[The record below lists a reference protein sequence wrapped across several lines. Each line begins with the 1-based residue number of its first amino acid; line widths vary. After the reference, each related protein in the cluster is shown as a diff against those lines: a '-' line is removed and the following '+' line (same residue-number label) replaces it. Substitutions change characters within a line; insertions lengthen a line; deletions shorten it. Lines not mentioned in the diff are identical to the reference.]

1 MPVDASLCRW
11 PQRLSSNA
19 PSVPRSTGGTGY
31 GSGHDE
37 KGISVQHQINDHGD
51 HPIADGAAPADQ
63 GITRRGA
70 IGAAIAAGGTAMLPG
85 SADGQATERSVDVL
99 LIGGG
104 IMSATLA
111 VLLRELEPNWTIEMV
126 ERLDKV
132 ADESSNGWNNAG
144 TGHSALCELNYT
156 PVNIADGKV
165 EIKKAI
171 EINEQFQV
179 TRQFLSHQV
188 NAGILANPRSF
199 INSTPHMNLVWG
211 DENVAFLRKRHEALG
226 ASPLFSG
233 MEFSTDPAQ
242 IARWAPLMM
251 EGRDPKMKVAATRSP
266 LGTDCEWGEVTRQYI
281 ASLTRRPGFTLSAG
295 HEVRSLER
303 DGAGWRVTARNMKTD
318 DKQVIRAR
326 FVFAGAGG
334 GALPI
339 LQKSGIPEAA
349 DYAGFPVGGSFLVA
363 EKPAITHRHLAKVY
377 GKAATGSPPMSVPH
391 LDTRYLDGK
400 QVLLFGPFATFSTKF
415 LKEGSYF
422 DLPKSVTLDNF
433 RPMIAVGWDDFDLVE
448 YLAGQLI
455 MSQDDRIEALQ
466 EYFPGAQGSDW
477 RLWQA
482 GQRVQIIKRDPD
494 KGGVL
499 KLGTEIVAS
508 KDGSIAALLG
518 ASPGASTAPSIMLD
532 LLKKVFGNRLATPQW
547 QSRIRE
553 IVPSYGVALNDHP
566 ERLAHH
572 WASTAETLELTV
584 PSPVVHISTTPRPA
598 ATRVKVDRSP
608 DLAL

>member
-1 MPVDASLCRW
+1 MTVRIGSNDDIAQQSGDA
-11 PQRLSSNA
+11 PA
-19 PSVPRSTGGTGY
+19 V
-31 GSGHDE
+31 SG
-37 KGISVQHQINDHGD
+37 
-51 HPIADGAAPADQ
+51 PIAGGGVTRRNLLGSAIVAGGAAVVPLVQAD
-63 GITRRGA
+63 
-70 IGAAIAAGGTAMLPG
+70 AAT
-85 SADGQATERSVDVL
+85 TERSVDVL

-111 VLLRELEPNWTIEMV
+111 VLLRQLEPSWTIELV

-132 ADESSNGWNNAG
+132 AEESSNGWNNAG

-156 PVNIADGKV
+156 PVNVADGRV
-165 EIKKAI
+165 EIAKAV

-188 NAGILANPRSF
+188 KAGMLGAPRSF

-211 DENVAFLRKRHEALG
+211 DANVAFLRKRWEALG

-233 MEFSTDPAQ
+233 MEFSTDRAQ
-242 IARWAPLMM
+242 IEKWVPLMM
-251 EGRDPKMKVAATRSP
+251 QGRDPAMKLAATRSP
-266 LGTDCEWGEVTRQYI
+266 LGTDCDWGAVTRQYI
-281 ASLTRRPGFTLSAG
+281 AALTKQANFTLTTG

-303 DGAGWRVTARNMKTD
+303 KPGGWRVTARNMKSD
-318 DKQVIRAR
+318 DKQIVNAR

-339 LQKSGIPEAA
+339 LQKSGIPEAD

-363 EKPAITHRHLAKVY
+363 DKPEVTHRHLAKVY
-377 GKAATGSPPMSVPH
+377 GKAAVGSPPMSVPH
-391 LDTRYLDGK
+391 LDTRYLEGK
-400 QVLLFGPFATFSTKF
+400 QALLFGPFATFSTKF

-422 DLPKSVTLDNF
+422 DLPASVTLDNF
-433 RPMIAVGWDDFDLVE
+433 RPMVAVGWDDFELVE

-455 MSQDDRIEALQ
+455 MSDADRMTALR
-466 EYFPGAQGSDW
+466 EYFPGAKDGDW

-482 GQRVQIIKRDPD
+482 GQRVQIIKRDPK

-532 LLKKVFGNRLATPQW
+532 LLKKVFPNRLSTAGW
-547 QSRIRE
+547 QAKIRE
-553 IVPSYGVALNDHP
+553 IVPSYGIKLNEHP
-566 ERLAHH
+566 ELLAAH
-572 WASTAETLELTV
+572 WASTAETLQLAV
-584 PSPVVHISTTPRPA
+584 ASPAVHVADAPRPA
-598 ATRVKVDRSP
+598 AMRVKPDRCP

>member
-1 MPVDASLCRW
+1 M
-11 PQRLSSNA
+11 QRKTEINMKLSPTS
-19 PSVPRSTGGTGY
+19 
-31 GSGHDE
+31 HDE
-37 KGISVQHQINDHGD
+37 GQAETPQ
-51 HPIADGAAPADQ
+51 AAA
-63 GITRRGA
+63 GVTRRGLLGSA
-70 IGAAIAAGGTAMLPG
+70 IGAGVAGTASIMPM
-85 SADGQATERSVDVL
+85 SYADAATTERNVDVL
-99 LIGGG
+99 LVGGG

-111 VLLRELEPNWTIEMV
+111 VLLHQLEPSWTIELV

-132 ADESSNGWNNAG
+132 AEESSNGWNNAG

-156 PVNIADGKV
+156 PVNSADGLV

-188 NAGILANPRSF
+188 KAGMLVNPRSF

-211 DENVAFLRKRHEALG
+211 DANVAFLRKRHAALQ

-233 MEFSTDPAQ
+233 MEFSTDRNQ
-242 IARWAPLMM
+242 IAQWVPLMM
-251 EGRDPKMKVAATRSP
+251 QGRDATMPLAATRSP
-266 LGTDCEWGEVTRQYI
+266 LGTDCNWGEVTRQYI
-281 ASLTRRPGFTLSAG
+281 KTMTAQPGFTLTTG

-303 DGAGWRVTARNMKTD
+303 SPDKRWRVTARAMKTD
-318 DKQVIRAR
+318 EKQIINAR

-339 LQKSGIPEAA
+339 LQKSGIPEAD
-349 DYAGFPVGGSFLVA
+349 DYAGFPVGGSFLVTD
-363 EKPAITHRHLAKVY
+363 KPSVAQAHLAKVY
-377 GKAATGSPPMSVPH
+377 GKAAVGSPPMSVPH

-400 QVLLFGPFATFSTKF
+400 QALLFGPFATFSTKF

-422 DLPKSVTLDNF
+422 DLPASVTLDNF

-455 MSQDDRIEALQ
+455 MSDADRMTALR
-466 EYFPGAQGSDW
+466 EYFPGAKDGDW

-482 GQRVQIIKRDPD
+482 GQRVQIIKRDPE
-494 KGGVL
+494 KGGML

-532 LLKKVFGNRLATPQW
+532 LLKKVFANHLATPAW
-547 QSRIRE
+547 QAKIRE
-553 IVPSYGVALNDHP
+553 IVPSYGTMLNDDP
-566 ERLAHH
+566 EAIAQT
-572 WASTAETLELTV
+572 WASTAETLQLAV
-584 PSPVVHISTTPRPA
+584 PSPAVQVSSQPKPA

>member
-1 MPVDASLCRW
+1 M
-11 PQRLSSNA
+11 
-19 PSVPRSTGGTGY
+19 
-31 GSGHDE
+31 
-37 KGISVQHQINDHGD
+37 
-51 HPIADGAAPADQ
+51 
-63 GITRRGA
+63 TRRGLLGSA
-70 IGAAIAAGGTAMLPG
+70 LIGGSAAILPVAAAHG
-85 SADGQATERSVDVL
+85 ATPDRKVDVL
-99 LIGGG
+99 VIGGG

-111 VLLRELEPNWTIEMV
+111 LLLRQLEPGWTIEMV

-132 ADESSNGWNNAG
+132 AEESSNGWNNAG

-156 PVNIADGKV
+156 PVNKADGLV

-179 TRQFLSHQV
+179 TRQFMSHQV
-188 NAGILANPRSF
+188 KAGMLHDPRSF

-211 DENVAFLRKRHEALG
+211 DANVAFLYKRWKALA

-233 MEFSTDPAQ
+233 MEFSNDPAQ
-242 IARWAPLMM
+242 ITQWVPLMM
-251 EGRDPKMKVAATRSP
+251 QNRDPATKLAATRSP
-266 LGTDCEWGEVTRQYI
+266 LGTDCNWGEVTRQYI
-281 ASLTRRPGFTLSAG
+281 ASLQKQPGFALSTG
-295 HEVRSLER
+295 QEVRELER
-303 DGAGWRVTARNMKTD
+303 NPDGTWRVTYRDMKTG
-318 DKQVIRAR
+318 DKQIVTAK

-339 LQKSGIPEAA
+339 LQKSGIPEAD
-349 DYAGFPVGGSFLVA
+349 DYAGFPVGGSFLVSETPAVA
-363 EKPAITHRHLAKVY
+363 ERHLAKVY
-377 GKAATGSPPMSVPH
+377 GKAAVGSPPMSVPH

-400 QVLLFGPFATFSTKF
+400 QALLFGPFATFSTKF
-415 LKEGSYF
+415 LKQGSYF
-422 DLPKSVTLDNF
+422 DLPASVTIDNF
-433 RPMIAVGWDDFDLVE
+433 RPMVAVGWDDFELVE

-455 MSQDDRIEALQ
+455 MSDADRMAALR
-466 EYFPGAQGSDW
+466 EYFPQARDADW

-482 GQRVQIIKRDPD
+482 GQRVQIIKRDPE

-532 LLKKVFGNRLATPQW
+532 LLKTVFGTRLATPAW
-547 QSRIRE
+547 QAKIRE
-553 IVPSYGVALNDHP
+553 IVPSYGIALNDHP
-566 ERLAHH
+566 EMLAAH
-572 WASTAETLELTV
+572 WASTAQTLQLSV
-584 PSPVVHISTTPRPA
+584 PSPAVHVAKNPLPA

>member
-1 MPVDASLCRW
+1 MALRNDSIDDTSSLTDVV
-11 PQRLSSNA
+11 QRPA
-19 PSVPRSTGGTGY
+19 KPDV
-31 GSGHDE
+31 GSG
-37 KGISVQHQINDHGD
+37 V
-51 HPIADGAAPADQ
+51 
-63 GITRRGA
+63 TRRGM
-70 IGAAIAAGGTAMLPG
+70 IGSALVAGGAAMLPMDVT
-85 SADGQATERSVDVL
+85 AAPVERTVDVL
-99 LIGGG
+99 LVGGG

-111 VLLRELEPNWTIEMV
+111 VLLRQLEPSWTIEIV

-156 PVNIADGKV
+156 PVNAADGRV
-165 EIKKAI
+165 EIAKAI

-179 TRQFLSHQV
+179 TRQFLSYQV
-188 NAGILANPRSF
+188 GAGVLNNPRSF

-211 DENVAFLRKRHEALG
+211 DANVAFLRKRHAALQ

-242 IARWAPLMM
+242 IAQWVPLMM
-251 EGRDPKMKVAATRSP
+251 QGRPAMKLAATRSP

-281 ASLTRRPGFTLSAG
+281 KALSTQPGVTLTTG
-295 HEVRSLER
+295 HEVRALER
-303 DGAGWRVTARNMKTD
+303 NSDKSWRVTARNMKTD
-318 DKQVIRAR
+318 DKRIINAR

-339 LQKSGIPEAA
+339 LQKSGIPEGD
-349 DYAGFPVGGSFLVA
+349 DYAGFPVGGSFLVT
-363 EKPAITHRHLAKVY
+363 ENPAVAHHHLAKVY
-377 GKAATGSPPMSVPH
+377 GKAAVGSPPMSVPH

-400 QVLLFGPFATFSTKF
+400 QALLFGPFATFSTKF
-415 LKEGSYF
+415 LKQGSYF
-422 DLPKSVTLDNF
+422 DLPASVTLDNF
-433 RPMIAVGWDDFDLVE
+433 RPMVAVGWDDFELVE

-455 MSQDDRIEALQ
+455 MSDEDRMKALR
-466 EYFPGAQGSDW
+466 EYLPNAKSGDW

-482 GQRVQIIKRDPD
+482 GQRVQIIKRDPK

-532 LLKKVFGNRLATPQW
+532 LLKKVFPAKLATPAW
-547 QSRIRE
+547 QAKIRE
-553 IVPSYGVALNDHP
+553 IVPSYGVALNDDP
-566 ERLAHH
+566 ERLAKT
-572 WASTAETLELTV
+572 WAATANVLQLAIAPPALTM
-584 PSPVVHISTTPRPA
+584 PNAPRPA
-598 ATRVKVDRSP
+598 ATRVKVDRNA

>member
-1 MPVDASLCRW
+1 MLPVDVA
-11 PQRLSSNA
+11 
-19 PSVPRSTGGTGY
+19 G
-31 GSGHDE
+31 
-37 KGISVQHQINDHGD
+37 
-51 HPIADGAAPADQ
+51 APA
-63 GITRRGA
+63 
-70 IGAAIAAGGTAMLPG
+70 
-85 SADGQATERSVDVL
+85 ERTVDVL

-104 IMSATLA
+104 IMSATLG
-111 VLLRELEPNWTIEMV
+111 VLLRQLEPSWTIEIV
-126 ERLDKV
+126 ERLDQV

-156 PVNIADGKV
+156 PVNTADGKV
-165 EIKKAI
+165 EIAKAI

-188 NAGILANPRSF
+188 EAGVLKNPRSF

-211 DENVAFLRKRHEALG
+211 DANVAFLRKRHAALQ

-242 IARWAPLMM
+242 ITKWVPLMM
-251 EGRDPKMKVAATRSP
+251 QGRPSMKLAATRSP
-266 LGTDCEWGEVTRQYI
+266 LGTDCDWGEVTRQYI
-281 ASLTRRPGFTLSAG
+281 ATLRKQPGITLTTG

-303 DGAGWRVTARNMKTD
+303 NPDKSWRVTARNRKTD
-318 DKQVIRAR
+318 DKRIVNAR

-339 LQKSGIPEAA
+339 LQKSGIPEGDA
-349 DYAGFPVGGSFLVA
+349 YAGFPVGGSFLVT
-363 EKPAITHRHLAKVY
+363 EKPAVAHQHLAKVY
-377 GKAATGSPPMSVPH
+377 GKAAVGSPPMSVPH

-400 QVLLFGPFATFSTKF
+400 QALLFGPFATFSTKF
-415 LKEGSYF
+415 LKQGSYF
-422 DLPKSVTLDNF
+422 DLPASVTLENF
-433 RPMIAVGWDDFDLVE
+433 RPMLAVGWDDFDLVE

-455 MSQDDRIEALQ
+455 MSQEDRMNALR
-466 EYFPGAQGSDW
+466 EYLPTAKDGDW

-482 GQRVQIIKRDPD
+482 GQRVQIIKRDPK

-499 KLGTEIVAS
+499 KLGTEIVSS

-532 LLKKVFGNRLATPQW
+532 LLKKVFPAKLATPEW
-547 QSRIRE
+547 QSKIRE
-553 IVPSYGVALNDHP
+553 IVPSYGIALNDQTD
-566 ERLAHH
+566 RLAQQ
-572 WASTAETLELTV
+572 WESTANTLQLAIAPPAVTV
-584 PSPVVHISTTPRPA
+584 PTVPRPA
-598 ATRVKVDRSP
+598 ATRVKVDRHP

>member
-1 MPVDASLCRW
+1 M
-11 PQRLSSNA
+11 
-19 PSVPRSTGGTGY
+19 
-31 GSGHDE
+31 GS
-37 KGISVQHQINDHGD
+37 
-51 HPIADGAAPADQ
+51 AL
-63 GITRRGA
+63 
-70 IGAAIAAGGTAMLPG
+70 AAGTASVAPFVAEAAA
-85 SADGQATERSVDVL
+85 SEQKVDVL

-104 IMSATLA
+104 IMSATLG
-111 VLLRELEPNWTIEMV
+111 VLLRELEPGWTIEMV

-132 ADESSNGWNNAG
+132 AEESSNGWNNAG

-156 PVNIADGKV
+156 PVNEADGRV

-179 TRQFLSHQV
+179 TRQFLSHQLRTGV
-188 NAGILANPRSF
+188 LQNPRSF

-211 DENVAFLRKRHEALG
+211 DENVAFLQKRHAALL

-233 MEFSTDPAQ
+233 MEFTTDPRQ
-242 IARWAPLMM
+242 IAQWVPLMI
-251 EGRDPKMKVAATRSP
+251 EGRKGGQKLAATRSQ

-281 ASLTRRPGFTLSAG
+281 RSMQGKPGVTLTTG

-303 DGAGWRVTARNMKTD
+303 NNDGTWRVTARDMKTG
-318 DKQVIRAR
+318 DKRIITAR

-339 LQKSGIPEAA
+339 LQKSGIPEGD
-349 DYAGFPVGGSFLVA
+349 DYAGFPVGGSFLVT
-363 EKPAITHRHLAKVY
+363 ENPAIARRHLAKVY

-391 LDTRYLDGK
+391 LDTRYLNGK

-433 RPMIAVGWDDFDLVE
+433 RPMLSVGWNEFELVE
-448 YLAGQLI
+448 YLAGQLM
-455 MSQDDRIEALQ
+455 MSQEDRMNALR
-466 EYFPGAQGSDW
+466 EYFPNAKDGDW

-518 ASPGASTAPSIMLD
+518 ASPGASTAPSIMLN
-532 LLKKVFGNRLATPQW
+532 LIKKVFPDRLATPAW
-547 QSRIRE
+547 QAKIRE
-553 IVPSYGVALNDHP
+553 IVPSYGTALNED
-566 ERLAHH
+566 RDLLAHE
-572 WASTAETLELTV
+572 WAATAETLQLAMAPPAV
-584 PSPVVHISTTPRPA
+584 SSPATTEAPRPES
-598 ATRVKVDRSP
+598 TRVSPNRHP

>member
-1 MPVDASLCRW
+1 MQSDDRNQRGRTHASEAA
-11 PQRLSSNA
+11 PQ
-19 PSVPRSTGGTGY
+19 G
-31 GSGHDE
+31 
-37 KGISVQHQINDHGD
+37 GISRRAMMGS
-51 HPIADGAAPADQ
+51 ALAA
-63 GITRRGA
+63 TT
-70 IGAAIAAGGTAMLPG
+70 AAVAPFAAEAAG
-85 SADGQATERSVDVL
+85 SEQKVDVL

-104 IMSATLA
+104 IMSATLG
-111 VLLRELEPNWTIEMV
+111 VLLRELEPSWTIEMV

-132 ADESSNGWNNAG
+132 AEESSNGWNNAG

-156 PVNIADGKV
+156 PVNEADGKV

-179 TRQFLSHQV
+179 TRQFLSHQLRTGV
-188 NAGILANPRSF
+188 LKNPRSF

-211 DENVAFLRKRHEALG
+211 DENVAFLQKRHAALL

-233 MEFSTDPAQ
+233 MEFTTDPRQ
-242 IARWAPLMM
+242 IAQWVPLMI
-251 EGRDPKMKVAATRSP
+251 EGRKAGQKIAATRSV

-281 ASLTRRPGFTLSAG
+281 RALQGQPGVTLTTG

-303 DGAGWRVTARNMKTD
+303 NADGSWRVTARDRKTD
-318 DKQVIRAR
+318 EKRIITAR

-339 LQKSGIPEAA
+339 LQKSGIPKGD
-349 DYAGFPVGGSFLVA
+349 DYAGFPVGGSFLVT
-363 EKPAITHRHLAKVY
+363 ENPAIAKRHMAKVY
-377 GKAATGSPPMSVPH
+377 GKASTGSPPMSVPH
-391 LDTRYLDGK
+391 LDTRYLNGK

-433 RPMIAVGWDDFDLVE
+433 RPMLSVGWDEFSLVE
-448 YLAGQLI
+448 YLAGQLM
-455 MSQDDRIEALQ
+455 MSQEDRMNALR
-466 EYFPGAQGSDW
+466 EYFPNAKDGDW

-482 GQRVQIIKRDPD
+482 GQRVQIIKRDPE

-518 ASPGASTAPSIMLD
+518 ASPGASTAPSIMLN
-532 LLKKVFGNRLATPQW
+532 LIKKVFPDRLATPAW
-547 QSRIRE
+547 QAKIRE
-553 IVPSYGVALNDHP
+553 IVPSYGTALNED
-566 ERLAHH
+566 RDLLAHE
-572 WASTAETLELTV
+572 WAATAETLQLALA
-584 PSPVVHISTTPRPA
+584 PPPVSAPSTTEAPRPE
-598 ATRVKVDRSP
+598 ATRVSPNRHP

>member
-1 MPVDASLCRW
+1 MTPIEKASNMQSDDRNQRSRTRASEAA
-11 PQRLSSNA
+11 PQ
-19 PSVPRSTGGTGY
+19 T
-31 GSGHDE
+31 
-37 KGISVQHQINDHGD
+37 GISRRAMMGS
-51 HPIADGAAPADQ
+51 ALAA
-63 GITRRGA
+63 TT
-70 IGAAIAAGGTAMLPG
+70 AAVAPFAAEAAG
-85 SADGQATERSVDVL
+85 SEQKVDVL

-104 IMSATLA
+104 IMSATLG
-111 VLLRELEPNWTIEMV
+111 VLLRELEPSWTIEMV

-132 ADESSNGWNNAG
+132 AEESSNGWNNAG

-156 PVNIADGKV
+156 PVNEADGKV

-179 TRQFLSHQV
+179 TRQFLSHQLRTGV
-188 NAGILANPRSF
+188 LKNPRSF

-211 DENVAFLRKRHEALG
+211 DENVAFLQKRHAALL

-233 MEFSTDPAQ
+233 MEFTTDPRQ
-242 IARWAPLMM
+242 IAQWVPLMI
-251 EGRDPKMKVAATRSP
+251 EGRKAGQKIAATRSV

-281 ASLTRRPGFTLSAG
+281 RALQGQPGVTLTTG

-303 DGAGWRVTARNMKTD
+303 NADGSWRVTARDRKTD
-318 DKQVIRAR
+318 EKRIITAR

-339 LQKSGIPEAA
+339 LQKSGIPEGD
-349 DYAGFPVGGSFLVA
+349 DYAGFPVGGSFLVT
-363 EKPAITHRHLAKVY
+363 ENPAITKRHMAKVY
-377 GKAATGSPPMSVPH
+377 GKASTGSPPMSVPH
-391 LDTRYLDGK
+391 LDTRYLNGK

-433 RPMIAVGWDDFDLVE
+433 RPMLSVGWDEFSLVE
-448 YLAGQLI
+448 YLAGQLM
-455 MSQDDRIEALQ
+455 MSQEDRMNALR
-466 EYFPGAQGSDW
+466 EYFPNAKDGDW

-482 GQRVQIIKRDPD
+482 GQRVQIIKRDPE

-518 ASPGASTAPSIMLD
+518 ASPGASTAPSIMLN
-532 LLKKVFGNRLATPQW
+532 LIKKVFPDRLATPAW
-547 QSRIRE
+547 QAKIRE
-553 IVPSYGVALNDHP
+553 IVPSYGTALNED
-566 ERLAHH
+566 RDLLAHE
-572 WASTAETLELTV
+572 WAATAETLQLALA
-584 PSPVVHISTTPRPA
+584 PPPVSAPSTTEAPRPE
-598 ATRVKVDRSP
+598 ATRVSPNRHP

>member
-1 MPVDASLCRW
+1 MPKRKGMTMRPDANDTIS
-11 PQRLSSNA
+11 PVSK
-19 PSVPRSTGGTGY
+19 TGVTRRNLL
-31 GSGHDE
+31 GSAIVAG
-37 KGISVQHQINDHGD
+37 GAAAL
-51 HPIADGAAPADQ
+51 PIAHADAA
-63 GITRRGA
+63 T
-70 IGAAIAAGGTAMLPG
+70 
-85 SADGQATERSVDVL
+85 TERTVDVL

-111 VLLRELEPNWTIEMV
+111 VLLRELEPTWTIEMV

-156 PVNIADGKV
+156 PVNKADGKV
-165 EIKKAI
+165 EIAKAV

-188 NAGILANPRSF
+188 DTGILANPRSF

-211 DENVAFLRKRHEALG
+211 DANVAFLQKRHAALQ

-233 MEFSTDPAQ
+233 MEFTTDPKQ
-242 IARWAPLMM
+242 ISQWVPVMM
-251 EGRDPKMKVAATRSP
+251 EGRAPGTKLAATRSP
-266 LGTDCEWGEVTRQYI
+266 LGTDCDWGEVTRQYI
-281 ASLTRRPGFTLSAG
+281 ASLAKQDNFTLTTG

-303 DGAGWRVTARNMKTD
+303 ETIGGKKARWRVTARDMKTD
-318 DKQVIRAR
+318 EKQVIKAR

-339 LQKSGIPEAA
+339 LQKSGIPEAD

-363 EKPAITHRHLAKVY
+363 DKPEITHRHLAKVY
-377 GKAATGSPPMSVPH
+377 GKAAVGSPPMSVPH
-391 LDTRYLDGK
+391 LDTRFLDGK
-400 QVLLFGPFATFSTKF
+400 QALLFGPFATFSTKF

-422 DLPKSVTLDNF
+422 DLPASVTLDNF
-433 RPMIAVGWDDFDLVE
+433 RPMLAVGWDDFDLVE

-455 MSQDDRIEALQ
+455 MSDSDRMDALR
-466 EYFPGAQGSDW
+466 EYFPGAKDGDW

-482 GQRVQIIKRDPD
+482 GQRVQIIKRDPE

-499 KLGTEIVAS
+499 RLGTEIVAS

-518 ASPGASTAPSIMLD
+518 ASPGASTAPSIMLN
-532 LLKKVFGNRLATPQW
+532 LLKKVFPNHLATAGW
-547 QSRIRE
+547 QAKIRE
-553 IVPSYGVALNDHP
+553 IVPTYGVMLNETPDV
-566 ERLAHH
+566 LAEH
-572 WASTAETLELTV
+572 WASTADTLQLAI
-584 PSPVVHISTTPRPA
+584 PSPTVGVAASPRPA
-598 ATRVKVDRSP
+598 AMRVKPDRSP

>member
-1 MPVDASLCRW
+1 MRPESNDTPNDAS
-11 PQRLSSNA
+11 
-19 PSVPRSTGGTGY
+19 PSGV
-31 GSGHDE
+31 
-37 KGISVQHQINDHGD
+37 
-51 HPIADGAAPADQ
+51 
-63 GITRRGA
+63 TRRGLLGSA
-70 IGAAIAAGGTAMLPG
+70 LAAGTATLATP
-85 SADGQATERSVDVL
+85 SARAAGPERKVDVL

-104 IMSATLA
+104 IMSATLG
-111 VLLRELEPNWTIEMV
+111 VLLRQLEPGWTIELV
-126 ERLDKV
+126 ERLDTV

-156 PVNIADGKV
+156 PVNKADGKV
-165 EIKKAI
+165 EIAKAI

-179 TRQFLSHQV
+179 TRQFLAAQV
-188 NAGILANPRSF
+188 KAGTLGNPRTF

-211 DENVAFLRKRHEALG
+211 DDNVAFLQKRHAALG

-242 IARWAPLMM
+242 IAKWVPVMM
-251 EGRDPKMKVAATRSP
+251 EGRDPAMKLAATRSP
-266 LGTDCEWGEVTRQYI
+266 LGTDCDWGEVTRQYL
-281 ASLTRRPGFTLSAG
+281 ASLNKQSAFTLTTG
-295 HEVRSLER
+295 HEVRDLER
-303 DGAGWRVTARNMKTD
+303 NADGTWRVTARGLKD
-318 DKQVIRAR
+318 DSEQVIHAR

-349 DYAGFPVGGSFLVA
+349 DYAGFPVGGSFLVT
-363 EKPAITHRHLAKVY
+363 EKPEVAHRHLAKVY
-377 GKAATGSPPMSVPH
+377 GKAAVGSPPMSVPH

-415 LKEGSYF
+415 LKQGSYF
-422 DLPKSVTLDNF
+422 DLPASVTIDNF
-433 RPMIAVGWDDFDLVE
+433 RPMLAVGYDDFALVE

-455 MSQDDRIEALQ
+455 MSQEDRMNALR
-466 EYFPGAQGSDW
+466 EYFPGAKDADW

-482 GQRVQIIKRDPD
+482 GQRVQIIKRDPQ

-518 ASPGASTAPSIMLD
+518 ASPGASTAPSIMLN
-532 LLKKVFGNRLATPQW
+532 LLKKVFAERLATPGW
-547 QSRIRE
+547 QERIRT
-553 IVPSYGVALNDHP
+553 IVPSYGTALNDRP
-566 ERLAHH
+566 DLLERE
-572 WASTAETLELTV
+572 WAQTAEVLQFAV
-584 PSPVVHISTTPRPA
+584 ASPAVHINERPRPA
-598 ATRVKVDRSP
+598 ATRVKPDRSP

>member
-1 MPVDASLCRW
+1 MNTR
-11 PQRLSSNA
+11 SNSQA
-19 PSVPRSTGGTGY
+19 KGPLVTRRRMLM
-31 GSGHDE
+31 GSA
-37 KGISVQHQINDHGD
+37 V
-51 HPIADGAAPADQ
+51 AVGAAAILPSACSEPDLPAQ
-63 GITRRGA
+63 RK
-70 IGAAIAAGGTAMLPG
+70 
-85 SADGQATERSVDVL
+85 VDVL

-104 IMSATLA
+104 IMSATLG
-111 VLLRELEPNWTIEMV
+111 VLLRQLEPDWTIEIV

-156 PVNIADGKV
+156 PMAADGRV
-165 EIKKAI
+165 EISKAI

-188 NAGILANPRSF
+188 KAGVLHNPRSF

-211 DENVAFLRKRHEALG
+211 DENVTFLRRRYEALQ

-233 MEFSTDPAQ
+233 MAFSTDPRQ
-242 IARWAPLMM
+242 IAQWAPVMM
-251 EGRDPKMKVAATRSP
+251 EGRDTSMKLAATRSP
-266 LGTDCEWGEVTRQYI
+266 LGTDCDWGEVTRQYVD
-281 ASLTRRPGFTLSAG
+281 ALRKQPGVRLTTG
-295 HEVRSLER
+295 HEVRALR
-303 DGAGWRVTARNMKTD
+303 RNDQGGWRVTSHNLATD
-318 DKQVIRAR
+318 EKQVVDAR

-339 LQKSGIPEAA
+339 LQKSGIDEAE
-349 DYAGFPVGGSFLVA
+349 DYAGFPVGGSFLVT
-363 EKPAITHRHLAKVY
+363 ENPAIARRHLAKVY
-377 GKAATGSPPMSVPH
+377 GKAAVGSPPMSVPH

-415 LKEGSYF
+415 LKQGSYF
-422 DLPKSVTLDNF
+422 DLPKSVTLENF
-433 RPMIAVGWDDFDLVE
+433 RPMVAVGWDDFDLVE
-448 YLAGQLI
+448 YLAGQLM
-455 MSQDDRIEALQ
+455 MSQDDRMDALR
-466 EYFPGAQGSDW
+466 EYLPGAKDGDW

-508 KDGSIAALLG
+508 KDGTIAALLG

-532 LLKKVFGNRLATPQW
+532 LLKKVFAKNLATPAW
-547 QSRIRE
+547 QAKLRE
-553 IVPSYGVALNDHP
+553 IVPSYGTALNDDP
-566 ERLAHH
+566 AALAAE
-572 WASTAETLELTV
+572 WAATAETLQLAI
-584 PSPVVHISTTPRPA
+584 PSPAVHVAETASPA
-598 ATRVKVDRSP
+598 ATRIKVDRHP

>member
-1 MPVDASLCRW
+1 MQSDDRNQQSRTCASETGA
-11 PQRLSSNA
+11 QR
-19 PSVPRSTGGTGY
+19 
-31 GSGHDE
+31 
-37 KGISVQHQINDHGD
+37 
-51 HPIADGAAPADQ
+51 
-63 GITRRGA
+63 GITRRAMMGSA
-70 IGAAIAAGGTAMLPG
+70 LAASTAAVAPFAAEAAG
-85 SADGQATERSVDVL
+85 SEQKVDVL

-104 IMSATLA
+104 IMSATLG
-111 VLLRELEPNWTIEMV
+111 VLLRELEPSWTIEMV

-132 ADESSNGWNNAG
+132 AEESSNGWNNAG

-156 PVNIADGKV
+156 PVNEADGKV

-179 TRQFLSHQV
+179 TRQFLSHQLRTGV
-188 NAGILANPRSF
+188 LKNPRSF

-211 DENVAFLRKRHEALG
+211 DENVAFLQKRHAALL

-233 MEFSTDPAQ
+233 MEFSTDPRQ
-242 IARWAPLMM
+242 IAQWVPLMI
-251 EGRDPKMKVAATRSP
+251 EGRKAGQTIAATRSV

-281 ASLTRRPGFTLSAG
+281 RALQGQPGVTLTTG

-303 DGAGWRVTARNMKTD
+303 NADGTWRVTARDRKTD
-318 DKQVIRAR
+318 EKRIITAR

-339 LQKSGIPEAA
+339 LQKSGIPEGD
-349 DYAGFPVGGSFLVA
+349 DYAGFPVGGSFLVT
-363 EKPAITHRHLAKVY
+363 ENPAIAKRHMAKVY
-377 GKAATGSPPMSVPH
+377 GKASTGSPPMSVPH
-391 LDTRYLDGK
+391 LDTRYLNGK

-433 RPMIAVGWDDFDLVE
+433 RPMLSVGWDEFSLVE
-448 YLAGQLI
+448 YLAGQLM
-455 MSQDDRIEALQ
+455 MSQEDRMNALR
-466 EYFPGAQGSDW
+466 EYFPNAKDGDW

-482 GQRVQIIKRDPD
+482 GQRVQIIKRDPE

-499 KLGTEIVAS
+499 KLGTETVAS

-518 ASPGASTAPSIMLD
+518 ASPGASTAPSIMLN
-532 LLKKVFGNRLATPQW
+532 LLKKVFPDRLATPAW
-547 QSRIRE
+547 QAKIRE
-553 IVPSYGVALNDHP
+553 IVPSYGTALNED
-566 ERLAHH
+566 RDLLAHE
-572 WASTAETLELTV
+572 WAATAETLQLALA
-584 PSPVVHISTTPRPA
+584 PPPVSAPSTTEAPRPE
-598 ATRVKVDRSP
+598 ATRVSPNRHP

>member
-1 MPVDASLCRW
+1 MALRNDSIDDTPILPSAV
-11 PQRLSSNA
+11 QRSA
-19 PSVPRSTGGTGY
+19 KPDV
-31 GSGHDE
+31 GSG
-37 KGISVQHQINDHGD
+37 V
-51 HPIADGAAPADQ
+51 
-63 GITRRGA
+63 TRRGM
-70 IGAAIAAGGTAMLPG
+70 IGSALVAGSAAMLPMDVT
-85 SADGQATERSVDVL
+85 AAPVERTVDVL
-99 LIGGG
+99 LVGGG

-111 VLLRELEPNWTIEMV
+111 VLLRQLEPSWTIELV

-156 PVNIADGKV
+156 PVNAADGRV
-165 EIKKAI
+165 EIAKAI

-179 TRQFLSHQV
+179 TRQFLSYQV
-188 NAGILANPRSF
+188 GAGVLKNPRSF

-211 DENVAFLRKRHEALG
+211 DANVAFLRKRHAALQ

-242 IARWAPLMM
+242 IAQWVPLMM
-251 EGRDPKMKVAATRSP
+251 QGRPAMKLAATRSP

-281 ASLTRRPGFTLSAG
+281 KALSTQPGVTLTTG
-295 HEVRSLER
+295 HEVRALER
-303 DGAGWRVTARNMKTD
+303 NSDKSWRVTARNMKTD
-318 DKQVIRAR
+318 DKRIINAR

-339 LQKSGIPEAA
+339 LQKSGIPEGD
-349 DYAGFPVGGSFLVA
+349 DYAGFPVGGSFLVT
-363 EKPAITHRHLAKVY
+363 ENPAVAHHHLAKVY
-377 GKAATGSPPMSVPH
+377 GKAAVGSPPMSVPH

-400 QVLLFGPFATFSTKF
+400 QALLFGPFATFSTKF
-415 LKEGSYF
+415 LKQGSYF
-422 DLPKSVTLDNF
+422 DLPASVTLDNF
-433 RPMIAVGWDDFDLVE
+433 RPMVAVGWDDFELVE

-455 MSQDDRIEALQ
+455 MSDEDRMKALR
-466 EYFPGAQGSDW
+466 EYLPNAKSGDW

-482 GQRVQIIKRDPD
+482 GQRVQIIKRDPK

-532 LLKKVFGNRLATPQW
+532 LLKKVFPAKLATPAW
-547 QSRIRE
+547 QAKIRE
-553 IVPSYGVALNDHP
+553 IVPSYGVALNDDP
-566 ERLAHH
+566 ERLAKT
-572 WASTAETLELTV
+572 WAATANVLQLAIAPPALTM
-584 PSPVVHISTTPRPA
+584 PNAPRPA
-598 ATRVKVDRSP
+598 ATRVKVDRNA

>member
-1 MPVDASLCRW
+1 MRPDPTITNPAETPAETL
-11 PQRLSSNA
+11 
-19 PSVPRSTGGTGY
+19 
-31 GSGHDE
+31 
-37 KGISVQHQINDHGD
+37 
-51 HPIADGAAPADQ
+51 AAA
-63 GITRRGA
+63 GVTRRA
-70 IGAAIAAGGTAMLPG
+70 LLG
-85 SADGQATERSVDVL
+85 SALVAGSAAALPACHGGAVTARRSVDVL

-111 VLLRELEPNWTIEMV
+111 VLLRQLEPGWTIEMV
-126 ERLDKV
+126 ERLDQV

-156 PVNIADGKV
+156 PVNAADGKV
-165 EIKKAI
+165 EIKKAV

-188 NAGILANPRSF
+188 RAGVLQNPRSF

-211 DENVAFLRKRHEALG
+211 DENVAFLRKRHAALQ

-233 MEFSTDPAQ
+233 MEFTTDPAQ
-242 IARWAPLMM
+242 IAQWVPLMM
-251 EGRDPKMKVAATRSP
+251 QGRDPGMKLAATRSP
-266 LGTDCEWGEVTRQYI
+266 LGTDCNWGEVTRQYI
-281 ASLTRRPGFTLSAG
+281 AAMGRQPGFRLTTG
-295 HEVRSLER
+295 HEVRGLER
-303 DGAGWRVTARNMKTD
+303 DGKGGWRVTAHDRKTD
-318 DKQVIRAR
+318 DRHVIDAR

-339 LQKSGIPEAA
+339 LQQSGIPEAD
-349 DYAGFPVGGSFLVA
+349 DYAGFPVGGSFLVTD
-363 EKPAITHRHLAKVY
+363 KPQIAHRHLAKVY

-422 DLPKSVTLDNF
+422 DLPASVTLDNF
-433 RPMIAVGWDDFDLVE
+433 RPMLSVGWDNFDLVE
-448 YLAGQLI
+448 YLAGQL
-455 MSQDDRIEALQ
+455 MLSQEDRMNALR
-466 EYFPGAQGSDW
+466 EYFPQARDADW

-482 GQRVQIIKRDPD
+482 GQRVQIIKRDPK

-532 LLKKVFGNRLATPQW
+532 LLKKVFANRLATRAW
-547 QSRIRE
+547 QARLRE
-553 IVPSYGVALNDHP
+553 IVPTYGVMLNEAPAALADAWKATADTLN
-566 ERLAHH
+566 LAI
-572 WASTAETLELTV
+572 
-584 PSPVVHISTTPRPA
+584 PSPAVSIAQGPRPA
-598 ATRVKVDRSP
+598 AMRVKVDRAP

>member
-1 MPVDASLCRW
+1 MALRNDSIDDTSSLTDVV
-11 PQRLSSNA
+11 QRPA
-19 PSVPRSTGGTGY
+19 KPDV
-31 GSGHDE
+31 GSG
-37 KGISVQHQINDHGD
+37 V
-51 HPIADGAAPADQ
+51 
-63 GITRRGA
+63 TRRGM
-70 IGAAIAAGGTAMLPG
+70 IGSVLVAGGAAMLPVDVT
-85 SADGQATERSVDVL
+85 AAPTERTVDVL
-99 LIGGG
+99 LVGGG

-111 VLLRELEPNWTIEMV
+111 VLLRQLEPSWTIELV

-156 PVNIADGKV
+156 PVNAADGRV
-165 EIKKAI
+165 EIAKAI

-179 TRQFLSHQV
+179 TRQFLSYQV
-188 NAGILANPRSF
+188 GAGVLKNPRSF

-211 DENVAFLRKRHEALG
+211 DANVAFLRKRHAALQ

-242 IARWAPLMM
+242 IAQWVPLMM
-251 EGRDPKMKVAATRSP
+251 QGRPAMKLAATRSP

-281 ASLTRRPGFTLSAG
+281 KALSAQPGVTLTTG
-295 HEVRSLER
+295 HEVRALER
-303 DGAGWRVTARNMKTD
+303 NPDKSWRVTARNMKTD
-318 DKQVIRAR
+318 DKRIINAR

-339 LQKSGIPEAA
+339 LQKSGIPEGD
-349 DYAGFPVGGSFLVA
+349 DYAGFPVGGSFLVT
-363 EKPAITHRHLAKVY
+363 ENPAVAHHHLAKVY
-377 GKAATGSPPMSVPH
+377 GKAAVGSPPMSVPH

-400 QVLLFGPFATFSTKF
+400 QALLFGPFATFSTKF
-415 LKEGSYF
+415 LKQGSYF
-422 DLPKSVTLDNF
+422 DLPASVTLDNF
-433 RPMIAVGWDDFDLVE
+433 RPMVAVGWDDFELVE

-455 MSQDDRIEALQ
+455 MSDEDRMKALR
-466 EYFPGAQGSDW
+466 EYLPNAKSGDW

-482 GQRVQIIKRDPD
+482 GQRVQIIKRDPK

-532 LLKKVFGNRLATPQW
+532 LLKKVFPAKLATPAW
-547 QSRIRE
+547 QAKIRE
-553 IVPSYGVALNDHP
+553 IVPSYGVALNDDP
-566 ERLAHH
+566 ERLAKT
-572 WASTAETLELTV
+572 WAATAKVLQLAIAPPALTM
-584 PSPVVHISTTPRPA
+584 PTAPRPA
-598 ATRVKVDRSP
+598 ATRVKVDRNA

>member
-1 MPVDASLCRW
+1 MQSDDRNQQSRTCASKTGA
-11 PQRLSSNA
+11 QR
-19 PSVPRSTGGTGY
+19 
-31 GSGHDE
+31 
-37 KGISVQHQINDHGD
+37 
-51 HPIADGAAPADQ
+51 
-63 GITRRGA
+63 GITRRAMMGSA
-70 IGAAIAAGGTAMLPG
+70 LAASTAAVAPFAAGAAG
-85 SADGQATERSVDVL
+85 SEQKVDVL

-104 IMSATLA
+104 IMSATLG
-111 VLLRELEPNWTIEMV
+111 VLLRELEPSWTIEMV

-132 ADESSNGWNNAG
+132 AEESSNGWNNAG

-156 PVNIADGKV
+156 PVNEADGKV

-179 TRQFLSHQV
+179 TRQFLSHQLRTGV
-188 NAGILANPRSF
+188 LKNPRSF

-211 DENVAFLRKRHEALG
+211 DENVAFLQKRHAALL

-233 MEFSTDPAQ
+233 MEFSTDPRQ
-242 IARWAPLMM
+242 IAQWVPLMI
-251 EGRDPKMKVAATRSP
+251 EGRKAGQTIAATRSV

-281 ASLTRRPGFTLSAG
+281 RALQGQPGVTLTTG

-303 DGAGWRVTARNMKTD
+303 NADGTWRVTARDRKTD
-318 DKQVIRAR
+318 EKRIITAR

-339 LQKSGIPEAA
+339 LQKSGIPEGD
-349 DYAGFPVGGSFLVA
+349 DYAGFPVGGSFLVT
-363 EKPAITHRHLAKVY
+363 ENPAIAKRHMAKVY
-377 GKAATGSPPMSVPH
+377 GKASTGSPPMSVPH
-391 LDTRYLDGK
+391 LDTRYLNGK

-433 RPMIAVGWDDFDLVE
+433 RPMLSVGWDEFSLVE
-448 YLAGQLI
+448 YLAGQLM
-455 MSQDDRIEALQ
+455 MSQEDRMNALR
-466 EYFPGAQGSDW
+466 EYFPNAEDGDW

-482 GQRVQIIKRDPD
+482 GQRVQIIKRDPE

-518 ASPGASTAPSIMLD
+518 ASPGASTAPSIMLN
-532 LLKKVFGNRLATPQW
+532 LLKKVFPDRLATPAW
-547 QSRIRE
+547 QAKIRE
-553 IVPSYGVALNDHP
+553 IVPSYGTALNED
-566 ERLAHH
+566 RDLLAHE
-572 WASTAETLELTV
+572 WAATAETLQLALA
-584 PSPVVHISTTPRPA
+584 PPPVSAPSTTEAPRPE
-598 ATRVKVDRSP
+598 ATRVSPNRHP

>member
-1 MPVDASLCRW
+1 MMQNNRDD
-11 PQRLSSNA
+11 
-19 PSVPRSTGGTGY
+19 VPAG
-31 GSGHDE
+31 DE
-37 KGISVQHQINDHGD
+37 RAGV
-51 HPIADGAAPADQ
+51 
-63 GITRRGA
+63 TRRAMLGA
-70 IGAAIAAGGTAMLPG
+70 TLAAGTASVAPFVAEAAA
-85 SADGQATERSVDVL
+85 SEHKVDVL

-104 IMSATLA
+104 IMSATLG
-111 VLLRELEPNWTIEMV
+111 VLLRELEPGWTIELV

-132 ADESSNGWNNAG
+132 AEESSNGWNNAG

-156 PVNIADGKV
+156 PVNEADGRV

-179 TRQFLSHQV
+179 TRQFMSHQLRTGV
-188 NAGILANPRSF
+188 LRNPRSF

-211 DENVAFLRKRHEALG
+211 DENVAFLQKRHAALL

-233 MEFSTDPAQ
+233 MEFTTDPRQ
-242 IARWAPLMM
+242 IAQWVPLMM
-251 EGRDPKMKVAATRSP
+251 EGRKGGQKLAATRST

-281 ASLTRRPGFTLSAG
+281 RSLQGQPGVTLTTG

-303 DGAGWRVTARNMKTD
+303 NNDGTWRVTARDIKTG
-318 DKQVIRAR
+318 DKRIITAR
-326 FVFAGAGG
+326 FVFGGAGG

-339 LQKSGIPEAA
+339 LQKSGIPEGD
-349 DYAGFPVGGSFLVA
+349 DYAGFPVGGSFLVS
-363 EKPAITHRHLAKVY
+363 ENPAIARRHLAKVY

-391 LDTRYLDGK
+391 LDTRYLNGK

-433 RPMIAVGWDDFDLVE
+433 RPMLSVGWNEFDLVE
-448 YLAGQLI
+448 YLAGQLM
-455 MSQDDRIEALQ
+455 MSQEDRMNALR
-466 EYFPGAQGSDW
+466 EYFPNAKDGDW

-518 ASPGASTAPSIMLD
+518 ASPGASTAPSIMLN
-532 LLKKVFGNRLATPQW
+532 LIKKVFPDRLATPAW
-547 QSRIRE
+547 QAKIRE
-553 IVPSYGVALNDHP
+553 IVPSYGTALNDD
-566 ERLAHH
+566 RDLLAHE
-572 WASTAETLELTV
+572 WAATAETLQLAMAPPAV
-584 PSPVVHISTTPRPA
+584 SPPSTTEAPRPE
-598 ATRVKVDRSP
+598 ATRVSPNRSP

>member
-1 MPVDASLCRW
+1 MP
-11 PQRLSSNA
+11 N
-19 PSVPRSTGGTGY
+19 
-31 GSGHDE
+31 E
-37 KGISVQHQINDHGD
+37 KGMTMHSAPTDDTTRPRAGVTRRNLLGSAMVAASVL
-51 HPIADGAAPADQ
+51 PIA
-63 GITRRGA
+63 
-70 IGAAIAAGGTAMLPG
+70 
-85 SADGQATERSVDVL
+85 SADAATTERRVDVL

-111 VLLRELEPNWTIEMV
+111 VLLRELEPTWTIEIV

-132 ADESSNGWNNAG
+132 ANESSNGWNNAG

-156 PVNIADGKV
+156 PFNAADGKV
-165 EIKKAI
+165 EIAKAV

-188 NAGILANPRSF
+188 DAGILANPRSF

-211 DENVAFLRKRHEALG
+211 DANVAFLQKRHAALQ

-233 MEFSTDPAQ
+233 MEFSADPTQ
-242 IARWAPLMM
+242 ISQWVPLMM
-251 EGRDPKMKVAATRSP
+251 EGRAAGTKIAATRSP
-266 LGTDCEWGEVTRQYI
+266 LGTDCDWGEVTRQYI
-281 ASLTRRPGFTLSAG
+281 ASLAKQPGFTLTTG
-295 HEVRSLER
+295 HEVRALER
-303 DGAGWRVTARNMKTD
+303 ETTGKDKGRWRVTARAMKTD
-318 DKQVIRAR
+318 EKQVINAR

-339 LQKSGIPEAA
+339 LQKSGIPEAD

-363 EKPAITHRHLAKVY
+363 DKSAITHRHLAKVY
-377 GKAATGSPPMSVPH
+377 GKAAVGSPPMSVPH

-400 QVLLFGPFATFSTKF
+400 QALLFGPFATFSTKF

-422 DLPKSVTLDNF
+422 DLPASVTLDNF
-433 RPMIAVGWDDFDLVE
+433 RPMVAVGWDDFDLVE

-455 MSQDDRIEALQ
+455 MSDSDRMDALR
-466 EYFPGAQGSDW
+466 EYFPGAKDGDW

-482 GQRVQIIKRDPD
+482 GQRVQIIKRDPE

-499 KLGTEIVAS
+499 RLGTEIVAS

-518 ASPGASTAPSIMLD
+518 ASPGASTAPSIMLN
-532 LLKKVFGNRLATPQW
+532 LLKKVFPNHLATAAW
-547 QSRIRE
+547 QTKIRD
-553 IVPSYGVALNDHP
+553 IVPSYGVMLNETPDV
-566 ERLAHH
+566 LAQQ
-572 WASTAETLELTV
+572 WAATAETLQLAI
-584 PSPVVHISTTPRPA
+584 PSPAVQVATNPTPA
-598 ATRVKVDRSP
+598 AMRVKPDRSP

>member
-1 MPVDASLCRW
+1 MHLD
-11 PQRLSSNA
+11 SNDDTQTTTTA
-19 PSVPRSTGGTGY
+19 GV
-31 GSGHDE
+31 
-37 KGISVQHQINDHGD
+37 
-51 HPIADGAAPADQ
+51 
-63 GITRRGA
+63 TRRGLLGSA
-70 IGAAIAAGGTAMLPG
+70 FVAGGAAMVPRAY
-85 SADGQATERSVDVL
+85 ADGETPEREVDVL

-111 VLLRELEPNWTIEMV
+111 VLLKQLEPSWTIEMV
-126 ERLDKV
+126 ERLDTV

-156 PVNIADGKV
+156 PVNKADGLV

-188 NAGILANPRSF
+188 DAGMLGNPRSF

-211 DENVAFLRKRHEALG
+211 DENIAFLKKRWEALG

-233 MEFSTDPAQ
+233 MEFSTDPKQ
-242 IARWAPLMM
+242 IAQWVPLMTQ
-251 EGRDPKMKVAATRSP
+251 GRDPAMKLAATRSP
-266 LGTDCEWGEVTRQYI
+266 LGTDCDWGEVTRQYI
-281 ASLTRRPGFTLSAG
+281 GAMKKQPGFTLTTG
-295 HEVRSLER
+295 HEVRKLER
-303 DGAGWRVTARNMKTD
+303 EADGRWHVEARAMKGD
-318 DKQVIRAR
+318 AKQRIKAR

-339 LQKSGIPEAA
+339 LQKSGIPEAD
-349 DYAGFPVGGSFLVA
+349 DYAGFPVGGSFLVT
-363 EKPAITHRHLAKVY
+363 ENPAVAKRHLAKVY

-400 QVLLFGPFATFSTKF
+400 QALLFGPFATFSTKF
-415 LKEGSYF
+415 LKQGSYF
-422 DLPKSVTLDNF
+422 DLPASVTLDNF
-433 RPMIAVGWDDFDLVE
+433 RPMVAVGWDDFDLVE

-455 MSQDDRIEALQ
+455 MSDSDRMDALR
-466 EYFPGAQGSDW
+466 EYLPDAKDGDW

-482 GQRVQIIKRDPD
+482 GQRVQIIKRDKE

-532 LLKKVFGNRLATPQW
+532 LLKKVFPNHLATGAW
-547 QSRIRE
+547 QAKIRT
-553 IVPSYGVALNDHP
+553 IVPSYGVALNEDP
-566 ERLAHH
+566 ERLAKT
-572 WASTAETLELTV
+572 WAATASTLQLAV
-584 PSPVVHISTTPRPA
+584 PSPAVHVSTESRPA
-598 ATRVKVDRSP
+598 AVRVKVDRSP